1 MVATLSSLVLRK
13 AEMPVAHATSQ
24 NPPVLQA
31 AHFTEEDTKT
41 QN

>member
-1 MVATLSSLVLRK
+1 MTTLGYLVLRK
-13 AEMPVAHATSQ
+13 AKMPMAHATSK

-31 AHFTEEDTKT
+31 ACFTEEDTKT